1 MIHRS
6 PKSTLLLIGLLLS
19 IAGPRALAQGAY
31 TAQVRGVVTDS
42 SHAVVPGAKVTITND
57 GTNISSS
64 ATTDASGFYL
74 FASLR
79 PSTYTVKVEA
89 AGFRTE
95 ETKGVVLAVD
105 QQTSLNFTVR
115 PAGNTTSIDVVTSV
129 PLLDTE
135 NSTLGTDVTNEYVK
149 DIPLYNRS
157 YFGLVFLSGGVT
169 ETTGSGSQDTYPSG
183 TNFVSN
189 GQRNSTAE
197 IRLDGALISAPE
209 QGEGATT
216 NVYYQPSV
224 EIVQEFKV
232 QNNSFSSEF
241 GNNGG
246 TVVNVVLKSGTNNF
260 HGSGWW
266 FGQRSNFDARDFF
279 NPAPNDKPDHLRDQ
293 YGFAV
298 GGPIRKNRIFFFF
311 DLEKVRQQDGVNFLA
326 TVPTLAERTGN
337 FANTT
342 NQIFDP
348 LQCSPNG
355 DGTCTRPLVPNQQI
369 PQDEIDDIGL
379 KIINQYPKPTDPN
392 AELSNYRSTVV
403 SKSPD
408 WQFDIKVDDELTSKQ
423 HLSVRYS
430 HLHSDNSV
438 PTVFGDGEFGPGGDG
453 IKASPLGVH
462 NGSIEHTWT
471 ISPVLLWTNRFAIDR
486 AKQTETSEGLPTF
499 ASVGFPAILGQGNN
513 VMRMP
518 TIQMSG
524 ALGQTNLWDQCCLDT
539 NFAHTLYS
547 YSSALQW
554 VRGKHLLKF
563 GGEQRLF
570 YNNFLQPPNPTGLF
584 NFTDDVTSQIPNS
597 NANGGTEGNPFASL
611 LFGFPDNS
619 SNINIVPSVANKS
632 KETAFYFQDDWK
644 VTPRLTLN
652 LGLRYEWSTPYTE
665 RHNQQQFSSFTGDSG
680 INLDLSSG
688 DPTLQAL
695 GLGPKKLLGTTIF
708 ATSGNRTVP
717 VDRNN
722 FAPRLGFAYQLTPET
737 VVRGGAGVYYGL
749 SVATNFQ
756 YPGTA
761 FRRSLNI
768 FFTDSNFTQRK
779 LTLENPFPT
788 GIQPPE
794 GTQYGKLAQW
804 GYVNQNDLGTQ
815 TARNAEIY
823 QWNLGVQR
831 LLPSQIVVAA
841 DYSASRATHL
851 PWGGYSSTRNR
862 NFISSALLA
871 SLVQQMNP
879 THNPNSTAV
888 SDYLNQSVT
897 NPFLPLF
904 SGPNAIFNEPQSRY
918 GDPSGQIPLVN
929 LLRPYPQF
937 DGNFEGLPLL
947 EASSWY
953 NSLQIRFQKRTT
965 HYISFEGN
973 YTLSKSTDDSS
984 IGANAFV
991 GYLNNANP
999 QQLDQLNKEHAI
1011 SANDATHRLVGAVI
1025 LDIPVGRDRWIGRS
1039 MSRVGDAFV
1048 GGWALSTVF
1057 TKQTGQP
1064 IAVYVDNGG
1073 RLQDGNQRPNVLCSN
1088 ANTGVSAHRAALSW
1102 QSPQPLAVL
1111 NVNCFA
1117 DPGDQIPGDAP
1128 RYFSNLRS
1136 DGAHSLDLSLY
1147 KEFTPKE
1154 GMAVQ
1159 VRAEFFNA
1167 TNTPRFAPP
1176 NSLYSTGAQQFGFV
1190 NQGSPGYSP
1199 RHMQFGARFQF

>member
-1 MIHRS
+1 MILR
-6 PKSTLLLIGLLLS
+6 PALPRTFILGLLLLVS
-19 IAGPRALAQGAY
+19 SYALGQGAY

-42 SHAVVPGAKVTITND
+42 SRAVVSGAKVTITND
-57 GTNISSS
+57 GTNISANA
-64 ATTDASGFYL
+64 ATDTNGFYL

-79 PSTYTVKVEA
+79 PASYTVRVEA
-89 AGFRTE
+89 PGFRIE

-105 QQTSLNFTVR
+105 QQTSLNFVLKPSGTSATVEV
-115 PAGNTTSIDVVTSV
+115 TTSV

-135 NSTLGTDVTNEYVK
+135 NPTLGTDVTNEYVK

-189 GQRNSTAE
+189 GQRNATAE

-232 QNNSFSSEF
+232 QNNSFSAEF

-246 TVVNVVLKSGTNNF
+246 TVVNVALKSGTNNF
-260 HGSGWW
+260 HGSAWW
-266 FGQRSNFDARDFF
+266 FGQRSAFDARDFF
-279 NPAPNDKPDHLRDQ
+279 NPAPGDKPDHLRDQ
-293 YGFAV
+293 YGFAI
-298 GGPIRKNRIFFFF
+298 GGPIRKNRTFFFF
-311 DLEKVRQQDGVNFLA
+311 DIEKVRQQDGINILA
-326 TVPTLAERTGN
+326 TVPTLEERTGN

-342 NQIFDP
+342 NPIYDP
-348 LQCSPNG
+348 LQCAPQG
-355 DGTCTRPLVPNQQI
+355 DGTCNRPLVPNQQI
-369 PQDEIDDIGL
+369 PQNEIDAIGL

-392 AELSNYRSTVV
+392 AELSNYRSTIV
-403 SKSPD
+403 SKSPT
-408 WQFDIKVDDELTSKQ
+408 WQFDIKVDHELTSKQ
-423 HLSVRYS
+423 HLSARYS
-430 HLHSDNSV
+430 HLHSDNNV
-438 PTVFGDGEFGPGGDG
+438 PTVFGDFEFGPGGDG
-453 IKASPLGVH
+453 IKASPLAVH

-471 ISPVLLWTNRFAIDR
+471 INPALLWTNRFAIDR
-486 AKQTETSEGLPTF
+486 AKQTETSLGLPNLS
-499 ASVGFPAILGQGNN
+499 SVGFPAILGEGNN
-513 VMRMP
+513 VQRMP

-524 ALGQTNLWDQCCLDT
+524 ALGQTSIWDQCCLDT

-570 YNNFLQPPNPTGLF
+570 YNNFSQPNYPTGLF
-584 NFTDDVTSQIPNS
+584 NFTDDVTAQIPNT

-619 SNINIVPSVANKS
+619 STINIVPSVANKS
-632 KETAFYFQDDWK
+632 KETAFYVQDDWK
-644 VTPRLTLN
+644 ITPRLTVN
-652 LGLRYEWSTPYTE
+652 LGLRYEWSTPYAE
-665 RHNQQQFSSFTGDSG
+665 RHNQQQFSNFTGDSG

-688 DPTLQAL
+688 DPALQAM
-695 GLGPKKLLGTTIF
+695 GLGPKELLGTTIF

-737 VVRGGAGVYYGL
+737 VVRGGAGIYYGL
-749 SVATNFQ
+749 NVATNFQ

-768 FFTDSNFTQRK
+768 FFADNNFNQRK
-779 LTLENPFPT
+779 LTLENPFPN
-788 GIQPPE
+788 GLQPPE
-794 GTQYGKLAQW
+794 GMQYGKLAQW
-804 GYVNQNDLGTQ
+804 GFINQNDLGTQ

-831 LLPSQIVVAA
+831 LLPGQIVLAA

-862 NFISSALLA
+862 NFISSSLLD

-879 THNPNSTAV
+879 SHDPNSTAV
-888 SDYLNQSVT
+888 SDFLNQSVT

-918 GDPSGQIPLVN
+918 GDTTTGQIPLVN

-947 EASSWY
+947 EANSWY
-953 NSLQIRFQKRTT
+953 HSLQIRFQKRAT

-999 QQLDQLNKEHAI
+999 QQLDRLNQEHAI

-1025 LDIPVGRDRWIGRS
+1025 LDIPVGRERWIGRD
-1039 MSRVGDAFV
+1039 MNRVTDAFV
-1048 GGWALSTVF
+1048 GGWAFSTVF

-1064 IAVYVDNGG
+1064 IAVYMDNGG

-1088 ANTGVSAHRAALSW
+1088 ANTGISAHRAALSW
-1102 QSPQPLAVL
+1102 ENAQPLAVL
-1111 NVNCFA
+1111 NANCFA
-1117 DPGDQIPGDAP
+1117 DPGDQTPGNAP
-1128 RYFSNLRS
+1128 RYFSNLRG
-1136 DGAHSLDLSLY
+1136 DGAHNIDLSLY
-1147 KEFTPKE
+1147 KEFTPRE
-1154 GMAVQ
+1154 GMALQ
-1159 VRAEFFNA
+1159 IRAEFFNA
-1167 TNTPRFAPP
+1167 FNSPRFAPP
-1176 NSLYSTGAQQFGFV
+1176 NSLYATGNTQFGIV
-1190 NQGSPGYSP
+1190 NQSSPGYTP